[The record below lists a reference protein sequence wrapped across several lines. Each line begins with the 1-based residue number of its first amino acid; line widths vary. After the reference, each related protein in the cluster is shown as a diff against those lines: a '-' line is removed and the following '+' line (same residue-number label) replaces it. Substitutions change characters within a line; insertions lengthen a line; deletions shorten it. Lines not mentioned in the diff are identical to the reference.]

1 MLAASC
7 LQLADGLFA
16 PDFAS
21 FPITQIFNL
30 TEKIERVYPQ
40 KLKNKT
46 AAEIR
51 SMKSG
56 CGGPEFLGRI
66 PDGSQ

>member
-40 KLKNKT
+40 NLKK
-46 AAEIR
+46 
-51 SMKSG
+51 
-56 CGGPEFLGRI
+56 
-66 PDGSQ
+66 